1 MVTLTEEQL
10 KELLIEA
17 WFNGHGESRYCPNKY
32 GTATAFARGVI
43 KEIKDDAE

>member
-17 WFNGHGESRYCPNKY
+17 WFSGHNESRYCPNKY
-32 GTATAFARGVI
+32 GTATAFAREVI
-43 KEIKDDAE
+43 KEIKDDTE

>member
-17 WFNGHGESRYCPNKY
+17 WFNGHGESGYCHNKY
-32 GTATAFARGVI
+32 GTATAFAREVI
-43 KEIKDDAE
+43 KEVKDDAE